1 MFKRAGLNTKAA
13 QAKAQFPSMEEI
25 FNENLEVGESLNTGC
40 WINEKV
46 TLSKRE

>member
-1 MFKRAGLNTKAA
+1 MYRRAGLGDKAN

-40 WINEKV
+40 WINENV

>member
-1 MFKRAGLNTKAA
+1 MYLRGGSNEKAN

-25 FNENLEVGESLNTGC
+25 FNENLSIGESLNTGC

-46 TLSKRE
+46 TLNKRQ

>member
-1 MFKRAGLNTKAA
+1 MFKRAGLNNKAA